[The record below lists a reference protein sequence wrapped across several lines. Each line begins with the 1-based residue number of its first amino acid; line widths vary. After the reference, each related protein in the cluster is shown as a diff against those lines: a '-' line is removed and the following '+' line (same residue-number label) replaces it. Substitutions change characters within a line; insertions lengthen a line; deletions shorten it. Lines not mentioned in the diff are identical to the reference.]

1 MRHRFEHSALWQ
13 LSWTR
18 MLAFLREPEAL
29 FWVFAFPVVMALVL
43 GLAYR
48 NQAPQRS
55 VIGVQRG
62 AGADSVL
69 AALARSPDLEASV
82 LDSTAAALA
91 LRQGK
96 IAVLVRARPAPRLAF
111 DTVAFQS
118 RFPAP

>member
-1 MRHRFEHSALWQ
+1 
-13 LSWTR
+13 

-29 FWVFAFPVVMALVL
+29 FWVFAFPIVMALAL

-55 VIGVQRG
+55 VIGVQQG

-69 AALARSPDLEASV
+69 AALTRSSDLEASV
-82 LDSTAAALA
+82 LDSTAAELA

-96 IAVLVRARPAPRLAF
+96 IAVLVRARPAGSAPVLVFDPVRPETRLAHLS
-111 DTVAFQS
+111 VVNAL
-118 RFPAP
+118 